1 MSLKILL
8 ADDSLTA
15 QNMGKKILNEAG
27 YEVIAVSNGA
37 QAMKRIVADRP
48 DLVVLDV
55 YMPGYSGLEL
65 CERMRN
71 SRETAATPVVL
82 SVGKMEAF
90 RPEEGNRVRADGLI
104 IKPFEATE
112 LVAVVKKLTENVPSA
127 PQPKRSS
134 EPEITSTAAEPE
146 PEMAEPEIEVR
157 HQSFEIPQEI
167 AAAPVAG
174 MELIPDADEPVL
186 DQEPLL
192 AVGASTPIEFEVE
205 HEPVP
210 EEPEIAPSMSSIDG
224 FNGVFEMHPP
234 APAAAP
240 AWAEA
245 APVEGLETFSAPNP
259 PAVDSQPAS
268 DETLPTTVAHDFTF
282 MASEVS
288 SESQF
293 AAVPAVE
300 RFPSPSDVGLP
311 PAPEFDL
318 GSFDHGRAEPG
329 IEPVEPGPLP
339 ELTSWD
345 DPVTAPGAQLP
356 HVSSDPQPESS
367 AAEPGALEFAPPE
380 QVWVAE
386 EAEIEPHEFAVS
398 LHQQVQQQSMAPE
411 RLSLETA
418 GDPSESAEEPLAE
431 IEPHEFAVSLHQ
443 EVQQQSMAPERL
455 SLETAGDPSGSAE
468 EPLQAW
474 EIRAPFQAEAEP
486 LQTELA
492 SSNPDLA
499 QATPEPEPA
508 PQAENYI
515 AEPEFMAEPTPPR
528 VIEVPVD
535 PERIAHIVHEMLE
548 RLKPELIAA
557 VTRELLGD
565 RD

>member
-112 LVAVVKKLTENVPSA
+112 LVAVVKKLTENVASA
-127 PQPKRSS
+127 PQPKLSS

-245 APVEGLETFSAPNP
+245 APVEGLETFSAPNA

-268 DETLPTTVAHDFTF
+268 DETVPTTVAHDFTF

-418 GDPSESAEEPLAE
+418 GDPS
-431 IEPHEFAVSLHQ
+431 
-443 EVQQQSMAPERL
+443 
-455 SLETAGDPSGSAE
+455 GSAE

-499 QATPEPEPA
+499 QATQEPEPA